1 MNTERFEFR
10 IDIEDFEN
18 RQEVLNSID
27 NILKLIYNKKIMKK
41 IDRKLGNTDFKFQ
54 KNNLTLIISRIND
67 TELPF

>member
-1 MNTERFEFR
+1 MNIERFEFR

-18 RQEVLNSID
+18 RQEVLNTID
-27 NILKLIYNKKIMKK
+27 NILKLIYDKKIIKK